1 MSNDGDTTTN
11 SNNSTTTPR
20 AEIDLRRV
28 SHRFAEDRLI
38 AHSPHVHD
46 DTPPPFDIIGDI
58 HGCIDELRELLRRL
72 GWERAGQG
80 EAVRHPDGR
89 RLVFLGDLNDRGP
102 GSIPV
107 WQLAVDS
114 IAIGTALYAPGNHDT
129 KLARYLM
136 GRDVQLTHGLAGTVQ
151 ELFALPERA
160 RRKLARAIVDVVADS
175 PPYRV
180 LDEGRLV
187 VAHAGIEQWMIGK
200 MSREISV
207 FARFGDATG
216 ERTPEGFPIR
226 RDWAAAYRGDAL
238 VVYGHTPVLV
248 PVFRNNTINIDQGC
262 AFGGAL
268 TALRYPE
275 RRMISVLAEH
285 AYATPSMSDR
295 QHDPLLTVAGI
306 EDA

>member
-1 MSNDGDTTTN
+1 MSNDRT
-11 SNNSTTTPR
+11 SSHSAKQQR

-38 AHSPHVHD
+38 AHNPDVHD

-80 EAVRHPDGR
+80 EGVRHPGDR

-102 GSIPV
+102 GSMAV
-107 WQLAVDS
+107 WKLAVDS
-114 IAIGTALYAPGNHDT
+114 IALGTALYVPGNHDS

-151 ELFALPERA
+151 ELFALPERE
-160 RRKLARAIVDVVADS
+160 RRKLARRIVEVVADN
-175 PPYRV
+175 PPYRI
-180 LDEGRLV
+180 LDKGGLV
-187 VAHAGIEQWMIGK
+187 VAHAGLEEWMVGK

-207 FARFGDATG
+207 FARFGEATG

-226 RDWAAAYRGDAL
+226 RDWAANYRGAAL

-248 PVFRNNTINIDQGC
+248 PIFRNNTVNIDQGC

-275 RRMISVLAEH
+275 RRLVSVLAEH
-285 AYATPSMSDR
+285 AYATPSMSNR
-295 QHDPLLTVAGI
+295 QHNPLLTVAGTG
-306 EDA
+306 DA

>member
-1 MSNDGDTTTN
+1 MDDTSKRHQPHASHLNTDAGLQRL
-11 SNNSTTTPR
+11 P
-20 AEIDLRRV
+20 
-28 SHRFAEDRLI
+28 HRFAEDRLI
-38 AHSPHVHD
+38 AHNPNVHD
-46 DTPPPFDIIGDI
+46 DTPPPYDIIGDI

-72 GWERAGQG
+72 GWERSGQG
-80 EAVRHPDGR
+80 EAMRHPDNR
-89 RLVFLGDLNDRGP
+89 HLVFLGDLNDRGP

-114 IAIGTALYAPGNHDT
+114 IALRTARYVPGNHDS

-151 ELFALPERA
+151 ELFALPERE
-160 RRKLARAIVDVVADS
+160 RRMLARSIVDVVADS
-175 PPYRV
+175 PPYRI

-187 VAHAGIEQWMIGK
+187 VAHAGIEERMIGE
-200 MSREISV
+200 MNQEISV
-207 FARFGDATG
+207 FTRFGDATG

-226 RDWAAAYRGDAL
+226 RDWAAAYRGNAL

-248 PVFRNNTINIDQGC
+248 PVFRNNTINVDQGC

-275 RRMISVLAEH
+275 RRLVSVLAEH
-285 AYATPSMSDR
+285 AYAIPSMSDR
-295 QHDPLLTVAGI
+295 LHDPLLTVAGT